1 MAAQSFNF
9 GEFAEKH
16 LPSKAWEDDHASND
30 FDLRDFFK
38 TLRRRKLTML
48 FTVMA
53 FIGLAALYLAI
64 APSHYYASSSILID
78 PRLGRGLSVD
88 PSLPNNGTADASAI
102 DSQVKLLTSQEVL
115 TRVVKSQNL
124 EHDPEFG
131 LKPPGLLARIFGRGK
146 DASKEDITPV
156 LKALDEAITI
166 KRPERTYL
174 VEIQV
179 SSTDPAKAAQIAN
192 AIAHAYIDNQVENRV
207 ESASSDLR
215 WVRERMDTL
224 QKQIQTAEDKVE
236 TYKSQNH
243 IVTTE
248 GLVSNEQQVSDLTKE
263 LGFARSRAS
272 EAKAKYDQ
280 IQRAA
285 RSKQLDAQSEALT
298 SATIERLRAEQT
310 TAEREVAR
318 LANTLGARH
327 PALMEA
333 QAAAAKVKQ
342 LIASELQRIQ
352 IGAADDYAAAHA
364 NEVQLEARIDQ
375 LKTQSNTTSMNLV
388 PLRQLER
395 EVDALRGSYERFAKI
410 RDNLN
415 EQEAESPP
423 ARIVTMALPPL
434 NPSSPRK
441 SIIIALA
448 LGGGFFAAIAAALI
462 LENLAG
468 EKLDRPKTPIFA
480 EAPKPRKSFRKR
492 RYLDETGDDQSESR
506 W

>member
-1 MAAQSFNF
+1 MAAQSFGL
-9 GEFAEKH
+9 GEFSEKH

-30 FDLRDFFK
+30 FDLRAFFG

-48 FTVMA
+48 IA
-53 FIGLAALYLAI
+53 FLAVIGLALLYLVI
-64 APSHYYASSSILID
+64 IPSHYYASASILID

-88 PSLPNNGTADASAI
+88 PSQPNTSSTDASTI

-115 TRVVKSQNL
+115 LRVVKSQNL
-124 EHDPEFG
+124 EHDSEFG
-131 LKPPGLLARIFGRGK
+131 LKPPGLLARLFGRAK
-146 DASKEDITPV
+146 DPSKEDLTPV

-179 SSTDPAKAAQIAN
+179 NSVDPVKAANIAN
-192 AIAHAYIDNQVENRV
+192 AIAHAYIDNQVENRI
-207 ESASSDLR
+207 ESATSDLK

-224 QKQIQTAEDKVE
+224 QTQIQAASDKVE
-236 TYKSQNH
+236 AYKSENH

-248 GLVSNEQQVSDLTKE
+248 GLASNEQQVSDLTKE
-263 LGFARSRAS
+263 LGFARGRES
-272 EAKAKYDQ
+272 EAKAKLDQ
-280 IQRAA
+280 IRRAA
-285 RSKQLDAQSEALT
+285 RSNQLDAQSGALN
-298 SATIERLRAEQT
+298 SATIERLRSEQA
-310 TAEREVAR
+310 TAERDVAR
-318 LANTLGARH
+318 LSNTLGSRH
-327 PALMEA
+327 PALLEA
-333 QAAAAKVKQ
+333 EASAAKVKQ
-342 LIASELQRIQ
+342 LIANELQRIQ

-375 LKTQSNTTSMNLV
+375 LKAQSNTASMNLV

-423 ARIVTMALPPL
+423 ARIVTVARPPL

-441 SIIIALA
+441 SIILF
-448 LGGGFFAAIAAALI
+448 LGVGGGLFTAMAAALI
-462 LENLAG
+462 HENLAG
-468 EKLDRPKTPIFA
+468 EGPISDSPPVPA
-480 EAPKPRKSFRKR
+480 KAAVPRKGFRKR
-492 RYLDETGDDQSESR
+492 RYLDETSDDLGETR

>member
-1 MAAQSFNF
+1 MAARSLNL
-9 GEFAEKH
+9 GEFSEKH
-16 LPSKAWEDDHASND
+16 LPAKAWEDDRASND
-30 FDLRDFFK
+30 FDLRDFFRV
-38 TLRRRKLTML
+38 LRRRKLTML
-48 FTVMA
+48 IVFMA
-53 FIGLAALYLAI
+53 AVGAALLYLAI
-64 APSHYYASSSILID
+64 TPSHYYASSSILID
-78 PRLGRGLSVD
+78 PRLGRGFSID
-88 PSLPNNGTADASAI
+88 PSQPNGGTTDASTI

-115 TRVVKSQNL
+115 ARVIKSQNL

-131 LKPPGLLARIFGRGK
+131 LKPPGFLAKLFGRAH
-146 DASKEDITPV
+146 DQTREDLTPV

-179 SSTDPAKAAQIAN
+179 SSIDPVKAANIAN
-192 AIAHAYIDNQVENRV
+192 AIARAYIDDQVENRI
-207 ESASSDLR
+207 ESASSDLK
-215 WVRERMDTL
+215 WVRDRMDTL
-224 QKQIQTAEDKVE
+224 QKQIQVAEDKVE

-263 LGFARSRAS
+263 LGFARGRAS

-280 IQRAA
+280 IRRAA
-285 RSKQLDAQSEALT
+285 RAKQLDAQSEALT
-298 SATIERLRAEQT
+298 SATIERLRTEQAT
-310 TAEREVAR
+310 SEREVAR

-333 QAAAAKVKQ
+333 QAAAAKIKQ
-342 LIASELQRIQ
+342 LIGNELQRIE

-364 NEVQLEARIDQ
+364 NEVQLEASIDQ

-415 EQEAESPP
+415 EQEADSPP
-423 ARIVTMALPPL
+423 ARIVTVAQPPIS
-434 NPSSPRK
+434 PSSPRK
-441 SIIIALA
+441 AIILFLGA
-448 LGGGFFAAIAAALI
+448 GGGLFAAVAAALI
-462 LENLAG
+462 QENLGG
-468 EKLDRPKTPIFA
+468 ENSTPP
-480 EAPKPRKSFRKR
+480 EAPLPAGAPAPRKAFWKR
-492 RYLDETGDDQSESR
+492 RYLDETNDDPGETR

>member
-1 MAAQSFNF
+1 MAAQSLNL
-9 GEFAEKH
+9 GDLSKKH

-38 TLRRRKLTML
+38 TLRRRRLTML
-48 FTVMA
+48 IA
-53 FIGLAALYLAI
+53 FLAVVGAARLYLAL

-88 PSLPNNGTADASAI
+88 PSQPNTSPADTNSI

-115 TRVVKSQNL
+115 TRVVKSENL

-131 LKPPGLLARIFGRGK
+131 LKPPGFLARLFGRAK
-146 DASKEDITPV
+146 DPTKEDLTPV

-179 SSTDPAKAAQIAN
+179 SSIDPIKAANIAN
-192 AIAHAYIDNQVENRV
+192 AVARAYIDNQVENRI
-207 ESASSDLR
+207 ESASSDLK
-215 WVRERMDTL
+215 WVGERMEAL
-224 QKQIQTAEDKVE
+224 QKQIQVAEDKVE

-243 IVTTE
+243 IVTSE

-263 LGFARSRAS
+263 LGFARGRAS

-280 IQRAA
+280 IRRAA
-285 RSKQLDAQSEALT
+285 RAKQLDAQSEALT
-298 SATIERLRAEQT
+298 SATIERLRTEQA
-310 TAEREVAR
+310 TAERDVAR
-318 LANTLGARH
+318 LSNTLGARH

-333 QAAAAKVKQ
+333 EAAAAKVKQ
-342 LIASELQRIQ
+342 LIANELQRIE

-423 ARIVTMALPPL
+423 ARIITIARPPIS
-434 NPSSPRK
+434 PSSPRK
-441 SIIIALA
+441 AIILF
-448 LGGGFFAAIAAALI
+448 LGMGGGIFAAMAAALI
-462 LENLAG
+462 QENLSGTKPNLG
-468 EKLDRPKTPIFA
+468 ETP
-480 EAPKPRKSFRKR
+480 APTGTPAPRKSFRKR
-492 RYLDETGDDQSESR
+492 RYLDDADDADETR